1 MQRVHVHL
9 LMNKKDVFD
18 EEKKRNRKDDDEVGQ
33 EKDVYDKFLE
43 RMETGNG
50 ELQDEMMDQIQDK
63 FWKSLTVWKI

>member
-1 MQRVHVHL
+1 
-9 LMNKKDVFD
+9 MNKKDVFD
-18 EEKKRNRKDDDEVGQ
+18 EEKKGNRKDDDEVGQ